1 MLGLT
6 CSRARTIHRSSSSGV
21 PCQVPMR
28 AKSMGEIPRALQER
42 GAAPD
47 ARRGHGSNIAQGGD
61 EPRGRLAER
70 TGLAYVC
77 TKQRAWGDLGAAG
90 TLETRARGDRGP

>member
-28 AKSMGEIPRALQER
+28 AKSMNAPGLQER
-42 GAAPD
+42 GIGLDPEHELTHRLEVRLAPLELL
-47 ARRGHGSNIAQGGD
+47 GHRVDVAEPAIEGAVD
-61 EPRGRLAER
+61 EDRGR
-70 TGLAYVC
+70 
-77 TKQRAWGDLGAAG
+77 AG
-90 TLETRARGDRGP
+90 GVMRDVGDRLRLVN